1 MIKPK
6 AYTDLVFITIIG
18 LFIVISIYLH
28 FFNSYILPINYYP
41 GVVCWLIVVGLKIFI
56 TKKEY
61 FLVLILLLLFSFNI
75 INFTVVRFN
84 VNILGF
90 ILLIIYMIINR
101 KMVSLICRNIF
112 IGSDEEQEEKRNK
125 RISFYYEKFKRC
137 EAGELN
143 VILNNFGDY
152 PAEAQIALNKIKD
165 ELGNS

>member
-6 AYTDLVFITIIG
+6 AYTDLSFITIIG

-41 GVVCWLIVVGLKIFI
+41 GVVCWLIVVGFKIYNS
-56 TKKEY
+56 KKEY

-84 VNILGF
+84 VNVLGF
-90 ILLIIYMIINR
+90 ILLIIYVTINR
-101 KMVSLICRNIF
+101 KMVGLICRNIF
-112 IGSDEEQEEKRNK
+112 IGSEKEQEIKKNK
-125 RISFYYEKFKRC
+125 NISFYYEKFKKC

-143 VILNNFGDY
+143 VIFNSFGDY
-152 PAEAQIALNKIKD
+152 PVEAQIALNKIKD
-165 ELGNS
+165 EMGKS